1 MLDLINAFS
10 IKEIFIFLVM
20 LALAGKSFIDF
31 INWCKEQ
38 YKKQFDKDY
47 KVISKEEKFDE
58 LVERQEKQNKE
69 IKELY
74 GELKNQID
82 ILAQESKDIKDTV
95 TILKV
100 SDMRDIK
107 GWIVEKHHQL
117 MRQGWVDDFTMDTL
131 EKRYSSYMA
140 EDGNTYVGDLM
151 TDLRNL
157 PKFDCQK

>member
-10 IKEIFIFLVM
+10 AKEIFIFMVM

-47 KVISKEEKFDE
+47 KAISKDEKFNE

-69 IKELY
+69 IKEQMT
-74 GELKNQID
+74 ELREQIN
-82 ILAQESKDIKDTV
+82 ILAQESKNIKDTV
-95 TILKV
+95 TMLKV

-117 MRQGWVDDFTMDTL
+117 MKQKWVDDFTMDTL
-131 EKRYSSYMA
+131 EKRYLSYTT
-140 EDGNTYVGDLM
+140 EGGNTYVEDLM
-151 TDLRNL
+151 NDIRNL
-157 PKFDCQK
+157 PKFDCTK